1 MRNQGSSSRR
11 IRFVRVPTTGHD
23 IRRLGLLKFSALRHF
38 FASAICLFLLAGP
51 AWPGEPYTPRSDDT
65 VIAHVSPR
73 ATTGPS
79 ALRDLR
85 REIESDPSNVELAVT
100 YARRA
105 IVLGREQADPRY
117 FGYAE
122 AVLAP
127 WWQQP
132 APPTAIRYQRA
143 VLRQRRHDFTGAL
156 DDLDALLQQNPRD
169 AEARLS
175 RAVIHQVQ
183 GRPLLAQNDCA
194 ALIGGA
200 SLLTVTI
207 CLAASGGVG
216 GHAAQ
221 RYPTLVAV
229 LATPAGADAPTE
241 ERRWAT
247 TVAAELAARLRRRD
261 EAEAWFAQAWTLAE
275 RDGVDDVYLQAA
287 WADFRLEQ
295 DDAIAVVAR
304 LSGRSADASLLRLAI
319 AEKRLADAGNASYLP
334 QWKAH
339 ADQLARRFQS
349 ARARGE
355 DAHGREEAMF
365 ALHLRGNAN
374 AALGHAL
381 RNWQNQREPADA
393 RILLEAALAAHNS
406 ATVANV
412 RDWLLETGLE
422 DPELRKLAG
431 ITGTSP

>member
-1 MRNQGSSSRR
+1 MRNQGSNSRW

-23 IRRLGLLKFSALRHF
+23 IRRLGLLTFTELRHF
-38 FASAICLFLLAGP
+38 FVLAICLLLLTGR
-51 AWPGEPYTPRSDDT
+51 AWSGEPYTPGSDDT

-73 ATTGPS
+73 ATKGPS

-85 REIESDPSNVELAVT
+85 RGIEADPTDIDRAVA
-100 YARRA
+100 YARQA
-105 IVLGREQADPRY
+105 IVLGRERADPRY

-132 APPTAIRYQRA
+132 APPAALRYQRA
-143 VLRQRRHDFTGAL
+143 VLRQRRHDFAGAL

-183 GRPLLAQNDCA
+183 GRPLLAQSDCA

-200 SLLTVTI
+200 SLLTVTT

-247 TVAAELAARLRRRD
+247 TVAAELAARLRRSD
-261 EAEAWFAQAWTLAE
+261 EAEAWFVQAWTLAE

-287 WADFRLEQ
+287 WADFQLEQ

-304 LSGRSADASLLRLAI
+304 LSGRTADASLLRLAI

-339 ADQLARRFQS
+339 ADQLARRFQT

-355 DAHGREEAMF
+355 YAHGREESMF

-374 AALGHAL
+374 AALRHAL

-393 RILLEAALAAHNS
+393 RILLEAALAAHDP
-406 ATVANV
+406 ATVASL
-412 RDWLLETGLE
+412 RDWLLQTGLE
-422 DPELRKLAG
+422 DPVLRKLAG
-431 ITGTSP
+431 VPGDSP